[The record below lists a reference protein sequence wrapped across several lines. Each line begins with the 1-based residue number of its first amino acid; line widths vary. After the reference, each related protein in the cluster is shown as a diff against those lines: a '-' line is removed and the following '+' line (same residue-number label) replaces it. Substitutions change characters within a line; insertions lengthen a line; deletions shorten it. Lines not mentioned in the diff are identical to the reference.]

1 MKKIILLT
9 LLVGI
14 ISGYIFLFNMEK
26 ADKIDN
32 PDLINFIETGF
43 VDAME
48 LSNTNR
54 LVTSN
59 SRYEL
64 YLDETTSY
72 FNVLDKQTGY
82 VWQSNPTVRDPWETN
97 PLKPITQTAI
107 EKQKSTL
114 EITYY
119 NHTGAV
125 ATINNYKMS
134 IYHPESKLNEEGER
148 TYSIKY
154 VPNGFQVLYD
164 IRDLEV
170 DYLFFPKYISVEDM
184 EQLEDSEYIQS
195 FAYKNIDRDLNA
207 YYIDDY
213 PGMSKLVIKRLYPI
227 FYEKLGYT
235 RERAIEENASFG
247 YFDYFEKAEF
257 KVAIQV
263 LLHDHGVE
271 TTIIR
276 DSIVEPSE
284 IKISNI
290 SLYPLFGTAIEESPD
305 RVKPGYIVLP
315 DGNGALIEFDNGK
328 YYQNPYRKRL
338 YGQDLSLLPMKM
350 AEEQQ
355 KISIPL
361 YGMVKQEAGFAAIIT
376 QGDAMAN
383 IHADVSGRIDSY
395 NKVYTSFDLRE
406 TERVT
411 LGSGFNQYGINL
423 WTKEIVKT
431 DFGVLYRF
439 LSGEDNSYVGIAK
452 SYRDYLIDQGMQ
464 ENDTTTQTVLN
475 TEIIGAYDKKEFLLG
490 IPYYTTNAMTTFEQ
504 AKKMI
509 DMLLDRGIEH
519 INVTYLGMM
528 NGGLSTGLQ
537 NDVKIEKVL
546 GGKKG
551 YAMLK
556 DYLDS
561 MDIPLY
567 TTLNVMTA
575 SKYDKLFDQY
585 RYTASRIDG
594 SLSYAFEYHYPTR
607 LPYSETEFTHSADDY
622 VINPLY
628 YEAIYEAFSKDYQ
641 GEYISTSYLGSLLA
655 GHYPKGSSFYKQ
667 DSLLIQEHILSMM
680 TENLMLENPLGF
692 AIPYADVI
700 VDLPTE
706 ATLYSII
713 DDQIPLLQLA
723 LSGLVDYATQSINMS
738 SSRSL
743 EYTFLKVLETGS
755 NIKYTLSFDDSREL
769 LNTEYNYY
777 MLTHF
782 TNWINAIDQQVH
794 EMDALGLHEG
804 ELINHE
810 RMMPNVYRVTYS
822 QGLVLLINYN
832 LSPQTV
838 GSYTVPAMD
847 YIVIGG

>member
-1 MKKIILLT
+1 
-9 LLVGI
+9 
-14 ISGYIFLFNMEK
+14 
-26 ADKIDN
+26 
-32 PDLINFIETGF
+32 
-43 VDAME
+43 
-48 LSNTNR
+48 
-54 LVTSN
+54 
-59 SRYEL
+59 
-64 YLDETTSY
+64 
-72 FNVLDKQTGY
+72 
-82 VWQSNPTVRDPWETN
+82 
-97 PLKPITQTAI
+97 
-107 EKQKSTL
+107 
-114 EITYY
+114 
-119 NHTGAV
+119 
-125 ATINNYKMS
+125 
-134 IYHPESKLNEEGER
+134 
-148 TYSIKY
+148 
-154 VPNGFQVLYD
+154 
-164 IRDLEV
+164 
-170 DYLFFPKYISVEDM
+170 
-184 EQLEDSEYIQS
+184 
-195 FAYKNIDRDLNA
+195 
-207 YYIDDY
+207 
-213 PGMSKLVIKRLYPI
+213 
-227 FYEKLGYT
+227 
-235 RERAIEENASFG
+235 
-247 YFDYFEKAEF
+247 
-257 KVAIQV
+257 
-263 LLHDHGVE
+263 
-271 TTIIR
+271 
-276 DSIVEPSE
+276 
-284 IKISNI
+284 
-290 SLYPLFGTAIEESPD
+290 
-305 RVKPGYIVLP
+305 
-315 DGNGALIEFDNGK
+315 
-328 YYQNPYRKRL
+328 
-338 YGQDLSLLPMKM
+338 
-350 AEEQQ
+350 
-355 KISIPL
+355 
-361 YGMVKQEAGFAAIIT
+361 
-376 QGDAMAN
+376 
-383 IHADVSGRIDSY
+383 
-395 NKVYTSFDLRE
+395 
-406 TERVT
+406 
-411 LGSGFNQYGINL
+411 
-423 WTKEIVKT
+423 
-431 DFGVLYRF
+431 
-439 LSGEDNSYVGIAK
+439 
-452 SYRDYLIDQGMQ
+452 
-464 ENDTTTQTVLN
+464 
-475 TEIIGAYDKKEFLLG
+475 
-490 IPYYTTNAMTTFEQ
+490 
-504 AKKMI
+504 MI

-641 GEYISTSYLGSLLA
+641 GEYISTTYLGSLLA

-667 DSLLIQEHILSMM
+667 DSLLIQEHVLSMM

-777 MLTHF
+777 MSTHF

>member
-1 MKKIILLT
+1 
-9 LLVGI
+9 
-14 ISGYIFLFNMEK
+14 
-26 ADKIDN
+26 
-32 PDLINFIETGF
+32 
-43 VDAME
+43 
-48 LSNTNR
+48 
-54 LVTSN
+54 
-59 SRYEL
+59 
-64 YLDETTSY
+64 
-72 FNVLDKQTGY
+72 
-82 VWQSNPTVRDPWETN
+82 
-97 PLKPITQTAI
+97 
-107 EKQKSTL
+107 
-114 EITYY
+114 
-119 NHTGAV
+119 
-125 ATINNYKMS
+125 KMS

-154 VPNGFQVLYD
+154 IPNGFQVLYD

-464 ENDTTTQTVLN
+464 QNDTTTQTVLN